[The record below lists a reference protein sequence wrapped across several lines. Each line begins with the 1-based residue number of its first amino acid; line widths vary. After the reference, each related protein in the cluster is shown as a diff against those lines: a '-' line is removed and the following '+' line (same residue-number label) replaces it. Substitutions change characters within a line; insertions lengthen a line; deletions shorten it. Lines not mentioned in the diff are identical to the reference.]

1 MAGYFRISHIAAGL
15 TAVVVGYSSSVVIVI
30 EAARQAGANDAQLI
44 SWLLILGLG
53 MGISCLY
60 FSLKF
65 RMPVVTAWSTPGAV
79 FLIST
84 AGPYSLSDVTG
95 ALIGAGI
102 LSLIAARSQAL
113 MRGIERIPPALAA
126 AMLAGILLPYCLNVF
141 SSATSH
147 PLLTMLFVG
156 IYLLGSRLFARYL
169 MLILLVVAGIAAW
182 VLSPAGAPAVTLG
195 LPTLE
200 WVMPTWSLSAFIS
213 IGVPLFLI
221 TMLSQNLPGISILHS
236 HHYKPDN
243 RFVLTGIALLQ
254 LFTAPFGG
262 FMYNLA
268 AITAAICMAEN
279 VDDDPTQRYK
289 AGVAA
294 GLGYLL
300 SGAMAVAIVSVFT
313 MMPTVVTQLL
323 AGIALLATLQ
333 SSLLRALEET
343 HYRQAALLTMLCSAS
358 GLTMLGISAP
368 VWGLLLGV
376 VTLGFTSGWKRQ
388 VVSR

>member
-1 MAGYFRISHIAAGL
+1 MAGSFRISHIAAGL

-44 SWLLILGLG
+44 SWLLVLGLG

-84 AGPYSLSDVTG
+84 AGPFSLAEVTG
-95 ALIGAGI
+95 ALIGAGV
-102 LSLIAARSQAL
+102 LSLLAGRSQPL
-113 MRGIERIPPALAA
+113 MRAIERIPPPLAA
-126 AMLAGILLPYCLNVF
+126 AMLAGILLPYCLKVF
-141 SSATSH
+141 SSGTEY
-147 PLLTMLFVG
+147 PLLAVLFIS
-156 IYLLGSRLFARYL
+156 IYLVGSRLFARYL
-169 MLILLVVAGIAAW
+169 MLVLLVIAGIAAW
-182 VLSPAGAPAVTLG
+182 VLSPADTPPISLG

-200 WVMPTWSLSAFIS
+200 WVTPAWSLSAFIS
-213 IGVPLFLI
+213 IGIPLFLI

-254 LFTAPFGG
+254 LVSAPFGG

-268 AITAAICMAEN
+268 AITAAICMADS
-279 VDDDPTQRYK
+279 VDDDPKQRYK

-313 MMPTVVTQLL
+313 MMPAIVTHLL
-323 AGIALLATLQ
+323 AGIALFATLQ
-333 SSLLRALEET
+333 SSLLRAMEEA

-358 GLTMLGISAP
+358 GLTVLGISAP

-376 VTLGFTSGWKRQ
+376 ITLGVSSGWKRQ
-388 VVSR
+388 LKT

>member
-1 MAGYFRISHIAAGL
+1 MAGSFRISHIAAGL

-44 SWLLILGLG
+44 SWLLVLGLG

-84 AGPYSLSDVTG
+84 AGPFSLAEVTG
-95 ALIGAGI
+95 ALIGAGV
-102 LSLIAARSQAL
+102 LSLLAGRSQSL
-113 MRGIERIPPALAA
+113 MRAIERIPPPLAT
-126 AMLAGILLPYCLNVF
+126 AMLAGILLPYCLKVF
-141 SSATSH
+141 STATEF
-147 PLLTMLFVG
+147 PLLAVLFIG
-156 IYLLGSRLFARYL
+156 IYLVGSRLFARYL
-169 MLILLVVAGIAAW
+169 MLVLLVVAGIAAW
-182 VLSPAGAPAVTLG
+182 VLSPADAQPISLG

-200 WVMPTWSLSAFIS
+200 WVTPAWSLSAFIS
-213 IGVPLFLI
+213 IAIPLFLI

-254 LFTAPFGG
+254 LVTAPFGG

-268 AITAAICMAEN
+268 AITAAICMADS
-279 VDDDPTQRYK
+279 VDDDPKQRYK

-313 MMPTVVTQLL
+313 MMPSVVTHLL
-323 AGIALLATLQ
+323 AGIALFATLQ
-333 SSLLRALEET
+333 SSLLRAMEET

-358 GLTMLGISAP
+358 GLTVLGISAP

-376 VTLGFTSGWKRQ
+376 ITLGVSSGWKRQ
-388 VVSR
+388 LKA

>member
-1 MAGYFRISHIAAGL
+1 MAGSFRISHIAAGL

-44 SWLLILGLG
+44 SWLLVLGLG

-84 AGPYSLSDVTG
+84 AGPFSLAEVTG
-95 ALIGAGI
+95 ALIGAGV
-102 LSLIAARSQAL
+102 LSLLAGRSQSL
-113 MRGIERIPPALAA
+113 MRAIERIPPPLAA
-126 AMLAGILLPYCLNVF
+126 AMLAGILLPYCLKVF
-141 SSATSH
+141 STATEF
-147 PLLTMLFVG
+147 PLLAVLFMG

-169 MLILLVVAGIAAW
+169 MLVLLVVAGIAAW
-182 VLSPAGAPAVTLG
+182 VLSPADAQPISLG

-200 WVMPTWSLSAFIS
+200 WVTPAWSLSAFIS
-213 IGVPLFLI
+213 IAIPLFLI

-254 LFTAPFGG
+254 LVTAPFGG

-268 AITAAICMAEN
+268 AITAAICMADS
-279 VDDDPTQRYK
+279 VDDDPKQRYK

-313 MMPTVVTQLL
+313 MMPAVVTHLL
-323 AGIALLATLQ
+323 AGIALFATLQ
-333 SSLLRALEET
+333 SSLLRAMEET

-358 GLTMLGISAP
+358 GLTVLGISAP

-376 VTLGFTSGWKRQ
+376 ITLGVSSGWKRQ
-388 VVSR
+388 LKA